1 MMNIPASMYA
11 NVLTK
16 AYERALGSPDPS
28 TQNGALIVS
37 EVMVGGHIGFEILA
51 GGCNE
56 FTKGL
61 EVTPER
67 LERPLKYTFIE
78 HAERNAVFN
87 AASLGVNCTEKT
99 MVCPWAA
106 CAECARAVVASG
118 IGKLV
123 RHKQASERSPA
134 RWLESIALADEILL
148 AGGVTIV
155 EYDGVLHEDKTVVGK
170 VPTILHG
177 EELWT
182 P

>member
-11 NVLTK
+11 NVLVK

-37 EVMVGGHIGFEILA
+37 EVMVKGHIGFEILA
-51 GGCNE
+51 GGCND

-87 AASLGVNCTEKT
+87 AASLGVNCSEKT
-99 MVCPWAA
+99 MICPWAA
-106 CAECARAVVASG
+106 CAECARAIVQAG

-123 RHKQASERSPA
+123 RHKQASDRSPE
-134 RWLESIALADEILL
+134 RWVESIALADEIL
-148 AGGVTIV
+148 VSSSITIV
-155 EYDGVLHEDKTVVGK
+155 EFDGDLNSDKTVVGT
-170 VPTILHG
+170 VPTIRHC
-177 EELWT
+177 EELWQ